1 MPEPGAGPGKPL
13 LPGSSPGPPGG
24 EGVGR
29 SPDVP
34 LRWNLSRHA
43 RRLVTLALAGLG
55 IAVVTGRPEF
65 AGVAAPALLLL
76 ATWHRARPARVR
88 LAARLAAARMIE
100 GERSAVTLTVSG
112 TAHHVA
118 QVVLHPA
125 HGIVPLPGPASP
137 TASPGPSAGRAAE
150 QTVSVPFLVTR
161 WGRRRVG
168 TAQVIL
174 RDRWRLAEGIAQTG
188 LPGVACYPR
197 PAMQR
202 TRVVLSRLP
211 QRLGEHTARAAG
223 EGAEF
228 GGVREYVPGDRQR
241 SINWPATTR
250 RGRLQVNTF
259 QAERAQDVIILV
271 DTAWE
276 SATAGHS
283 VVDIGLRGAAAAAR
297 AYLDARDRVG
307 FITYRYRAR
316 WLVPG
321 LGQRQYYRIA
331 EAMLAQ
337 DRDWTADTGFARLP
351 RAALPPGALILVFT
365 PLMDPRLVETL
376 RDLRQRGFPVLVIDV
391 LNGEPPAGRGRAA
404 RLAQRLWRMEQQ
416 AIRFSL
422 RELGIPVT
430 HWDGEQS
437 LDLSLAPYTRRVM
450 VTRR

>member
-1 MPEPGAGPGKPL
+1 MPDPGPGGPAASGSPGEPGPDAGAPAANKPL
-13 LPGSSPGPPGG
+13 S
-24 EGVGR
+24 
-29 SPDVP
+29 
-34 LRWNLSRHA
+34 WNLTRHA
-43 RRLVTLALAGLG
+43 RRLLTLALAGLG

-65 AGVAAPALLLL
+65 AGAAAPAVLLL
-76 ATWHRARPARVR
+76 ATWHRRRPAQVG
-88 LAARLAAARMIE
+88 LAAGLTASRMIE
-100 GERSAVTLTVSG
+100 GERSAVALSVSG
-112 TAHHVA
+112 AGAHEV

-125 HGIVPLPGPASP
+125 HAIAALPGRPAP
-137 TASPGPSAGRAAE
+137 PGQAA
-150 QTVSVPFLVTR
+150 VSVPFMVTR

-168 TAQVIL
+168 SARVIL
-174 RDRWRLAEGIAQTG
+174 RDRWRLAEGSTELG
-188 LPGVACYPR
+188 LPRVDCYPR
-197 PAMQR
+197 PATQR

-211 QRLGEHTARAAG
+211 TRLGEHTARAPG

-259 QAERAQDVIILV
+259 QAERSQDVVILV

-276 SATAGHS
+276 SQDATGS
-283 VVDIGLRGAAAAAR
+283 VVDTALRGAAAAAQ
-297 AYLDARDRVG
+297 AYLNARDRVG

-337 DRDWTADTGFARLP
+337 DRDWTSDTGFSRLP
-351 RAALPPGALILVFT
+351 RVALPPGALILVFT
-365 PLMDPRLVETL
+365 PLMDQRLVETL
-376 RDLRQRGFPVLVIDV
+376 RDLRQRGFAVLVIDV
-391 LNGEPPAGRGRAA
+391 LAGEPPAGRGRYA
-404 RLAQRLWRMEQQ
+404 RLAQRMWRMEQQ

-422 RELGIPVT
+422 RELGIPVA

>member
-1 MPEPGAGPGKPL
+1 MPDPFPVPGDPA
-13 LPGSSPGPPGG
+13 PGSSPGEPG
-24 EGVGR
+24 R
-29 SPDVP
+29 QAAAPAANRP
-34 LRWNLSRHA
+34 LSWSLTRHA
-43 RRLVTLALAGLG
+43 RRLLTLALAGLG
-55 IAVVTGRPEF
+55 IAIATGRPEF
-65 AGVAAPALLLL
+65 AGAAAPAVLLL
-76 ATWHRARPARVR
+76 ATWHRQRPAQIG
-88 LAARLAAARMIE
+88 LAARLTATRMIE
-100 GERSAVTLTVSG
+100 GERSAVALSVGGAGQHTV
-112 TAHHVA
+112 

-125 HGIVPLPGPASP
+125 HAIAPLPGPAAP
-137 TASPGPSAGRAAE
+137 PGRPA
-150 QTVSVPFLVTR
+150 VSVPFLVTR

-168 TAQVIL
+168 SAQVIL
-174 RDRWRLAEGIAQTG
+174 RDRWRLAEGSAELS
-188 LPGVACYPR
+188 LPRVDCYPR
-197 PAMQR
+197 PATQR

-211 QRLGEHTARAAG
+211 TRLGEHTARAAG

-259 QAERAQDVIILV
+259 QAERSQDVVILV

-276 SATAGHS
+276 NADPGHS
-283 VVDIGLRGAAAAAR
+283 VVDIALRGAAAAAQ
-297 AYLDARDRVG
+297 AYLNARDRVG

-337 DRDWTADTGFARLP
+337 DRDWSQDTGFSRLP
-351 RAALPPGALILVFT
+351 RVALPPGALILVFT

-391 LNGEPPAGRGRAA
+391 LAGEPPVGRGRYA
-404 RLAQRLWRMEQQ
+404 RLAQRMWRMEQQ

>member
-1 MPEPGAGPGKPL
+1 MPEAGGGPGGP
-13 LPGSSPGPPGG
+13 PRGSSPGQPGG
-24 EGVGR
+24 GPLAGGANR
-29 SPDVP
+29 S
-34 LRWNLSRHA
+34 LSWNLSRHA
-43 RRLVTLALAGLG
+43 RRLLTLALAGLG
-55 IAVVTGRPEF
+55 IAIVTGRPEF
-65 AGVAAPALLLL
+65 AGLAAPAVLLL
-76 ATWHRARPARVR
+76 ATWHRDRPAQVR
-88 LAARLAAARMIE
+88 LTAGLAAARLIE
-100 GERSAVTLTVSG
+100 GEQSAATVSVRG
-112 TAHHVA
+112 AGEHTV
-118 QVVLHPA
+118 QVVLRPA
-125 HGIVPLPGPASP
+125 HAITPRPAPAGAPGGAQRSV
-137 TASPGPSAGRAAE
+137 R
-150 QTVSVPFLVTR
+150 VPFVVAR
-161 WGRRRVG
+161 WGRRQVG
-168 TAQVIL
+168 TALVTL
-174 RDRWRLAEGIAQTG
+174 RDRWRLAEGTAAAS
-188 LPGVACYPR
+188 LPRVDCYPR
-197 PAMQR
+197 PASQQ

-259 QAERAQDVIILV
+259 QAERAQDVVILV
-271 DTAWE
+271 DTAWDTIGDE
-276 SATAGHS
+276 RS
-283 VVDIGLRGAAAAAR
+283 VVDAGLRGAAAAAR

-331 EAMLAQ
+331 EAMLDQ
-337 DRDWTADTGFARLP
+337 DRDWTQDPGFSRLP

-376 RDLRQRGFPVLVIDV
+376 RDLRQRGFAVLVIDV
-391 LNGEPPAGRGRAA
+391 LNGEPWAGRGQTA
-404 RLAQRLWRMEQQ
+404 RLAQRVWRMEQQ